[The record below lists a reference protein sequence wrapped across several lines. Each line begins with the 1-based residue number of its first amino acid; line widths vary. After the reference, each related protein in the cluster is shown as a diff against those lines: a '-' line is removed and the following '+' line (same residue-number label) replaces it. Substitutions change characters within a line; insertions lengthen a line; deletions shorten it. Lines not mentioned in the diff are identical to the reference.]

1 MLAANILTI
10 DIGNTRTKWAI
21 FNPAGKA
28 LEQGFFINAEL
39 SQAQAPKAWQEC
51 DLAFVASVAHPQVE
65 ARVSDLLKTFA
76 ISADWLKSPAQ
87 SCGLKNGY
95 QAPEKLG
102 IDRWAAMLAGW
113 KNYAQQ
119 NTCLVV
125 NAGTALTIDAIH
137 QNTFI
142 GGNIA
147 PGLAMLRAAFGEQ
160 TALVNSE
167 NGVYQDFPVNTADA
181 SYSGALNAMAGAILI
196 QFNQLEKLAKQKPVL
211 VLAGGDADVLAPVL
225 QSLGLQP
232 QVVDGLVLEG
242 LFLQGLFLIGGE
254 AQ

>member
-1 MLAANILTI
+1 MSLANSLTI
-10 DIGNTRTKWAI
+10 DVGNTRTKWAI
-21 FNPAGKA
+21 FNPAGKI

-39 SQAQAPKAWQEC
+39 SQVQTPSAWQAC
-51 DLAFVASVAHPQVE
+51 DRAVVASVAHPQVE
-65 ARVSDLLKTFA
+65 ASVSDLLKIFA
-76 ISADWLKSPAQ
+76 ISAEWLKSPTQ

-119 NTCLVV
+119 NTCLV
-125 NAGTALTIDAIH
+125 DAIH

-147 PGLAMLRAAFGEQ
+147 PGLAMMRAAFTE
-160 TALVNSE
+160 TALVSSQ

-181 SYSGALNAMAGAILI
+181 SYSGALNAMAGAVLI

-211 VLAGGDADVLAPVL
+211 VLAGGDADVLASVL
-225 QSLGLQP
+225 QELGLEP
-232 QVVDGLVLEG
+232 KTTDGLVLEG
-242 LFLQGLFLIGGE
+242 LFLMGGE
-254 AQ
+254 A

>member
-1 MLAANILTI
+1 MSLANSLTI
-10 DIGNTRTKWAI
+10 DVGNTRTKWAI
-21 FNPAGKA
+21 FNPAGKI

-39 SQAQAPKAWQEC
+39 SQVQTPSAWQAC
-51 DLAFVASVAHPQVE
+51 DRAVVASVAHPQVE
-65 ARVSDLLKTFA
+65 ASVSDLLKIFA
-76 ISADWLKSPAQ
+76 ISAEWLKSPTQ

-95 QAPEKLG
+95 QTREKLG

-113 KNYAQQ
+113 KSHAQQ

-147 PGLAMLRAAFGEQ
+147 PGLVMMRTAFTE
-160 TALVNSE
+160 TALVNSQ

-181 SYSGALNAMAGAILI
+181 SYSGALNAMAGAVLV
-196 QFNQLEKLAKQKPVL
+196 QFNKLEKLAKQKPVL
-211 VLAGGDADVLAPVL
+211 LLAGGDADGLVGVL
-225 QSLGLQP
+225 QSLGLEP
-232 QVVDGLVLEG
+232 KVIEGLVLEG
-242 LFLQGLFLIGGE
+242 LFLMGGE
-254 AQ
+254 A